1 MAEAHGDAM
10 LMALFAVDGVAEA
23 IAGKIWCWCVWVELF
38 RWDECSD
45 AVVAALNA

>member
-1 MAEAHGDAM
+1 M
-10 LMALFAVDGVAEA
+10 LMALFAVEGVAEA
-23 IAGKIWCWCVWVELF
+23 IAGKGLVLVRLGRLF